1 MYLVELTYQDIFKLA
16 GVLGLIQMEKRQQLI
31 LLMLVGIILFGGGYR
46 LAQVKERAAVVPV
59 VETPAPEQK
68 KIKNI
73 SVHVIGAVANP
84 GVYELPADARVTNA
98 VNMANPLGEAD
109 LHALKLA
116 AKIVDGQDIYVPYQ
130 GDRDGPMVAGNQ
142 LATPGTGRDVSTG
155 MGAAAGG
162 QVNINMADQAQL
174 ETLPGIGPALAQ
186 RISQHRETNGP
197 FQDIEELNDVSG
209 IGDKKYADLKDKIT
223 VY

>member
-1 MYLVELTYQDIFKLA
+1 
-16 GVLGLIQMEKRQQLI
+16 MEKRQQLI

-59 VETPAPEQK
+59 VETPAQEQK
-68 KIKNI
+68 KVKNI

-84 GVYELPADARVTNA
+84 GVYELPADARVINA
-98 VNMANPLGEAD
+98 VNMANPLAEAD

-130 GDRDGPMVAGNQ
+130 GDRDGPAAAGNQ
-142 LATPGTGRDVSTG
+142 MAVPGGKGRDIFSAGV
-155 MGAAAGG
+155 GAVAGG
-162 QVNINMADQAQL
+162 QVNINDANQTQL

-186 RISQHRETNGP
+186 RIIQHREANGP
-197 FQDIEELNDVSG
+197 FQSPEDLKDVSG
-209 IGDKKYADLKDKIT
+209 IGDKKFADLQEKIT

>member
-1 MYLVELTYQDIFKLA
+1 MS
-16 GVLGLIQMEKRQQLI
+16 GLIQIEKRQQLI
-31 LLMLVGIILFGGGYR
+31 LLLLVGIILFGGGYR

-59 VETPAPEQK
+59 VETPAPEENK
-68 KIKNI
+68 VKNI

-130 GDRDGPMVAGNQ
+130 GERDGPVAAGNQ
-142 LATPGTGRDVSTG
+142 LAAPGAGRDVFSAG

-162 QVNINMADQAQL
+162 QVNINDADQTQL

-186 RISQHRETNGP
+186 RIIQHREANGP
-197 FQDIEELNDVSG
+197 FQSPEDLKDVSG
-209 IGDKKYADLKDKIT
+209 IGDKKFADLKDKIT

>member
-1 MYLVELTYQDIFKLA
+1 M
-16 GVLGLIQMEKRQQLI
+16 
-31 LLMLVGIILFGGGYR
+31 VGIILFGGGYR

-59 VETPAPEQK
+59 VETPAPEENK
-68 KIKNI
+68 VKNI

-130 GDRDGPMVAGNQ
+130 GERDGPVAAGNQ
-142 LATPGTGRDVSTG
+142 LAAPGAGRDVFSAG

-162 QVNINMADQAQL
+162 QVNINDADQTQL

-186 RISQHRETNGP
+186 RIIQHREANGP
-197 FQDIEELNDVSG
+197 FQSPEDLKDVSG
-209 IGDKKYADLKDKIT
+209 IGDKKFADLKDKIT